1 MAGPGLGQFQQLSLQ
16 QTLAPQLQQ
25 SLQILQSPM
34 LELRQLIQAEVEIN
48 PVLELDN
55 REPSESTSASDGE
68 PESYTG
74 SEDGDRTAADFSD
87 AEAAAT
93 KADQEDFAKEFE
105 KLSRQDDEWREY
117 MTQNSSY
124 SERAG
129 SDEEKRRQHFLDSH
143 TLEETLQQHLM
154 DQLIT
159 ADLDRK
165 RRALA
170 EMIIGNIDDQGY
182 LQATPEEMSTNTGV
196 PPAEI
201 QEVLNLI
208 RTFDPSGVGAVD
220 LRDCLMIQLERMGR
234 GNSLEARIID
244 KHIMDLAKRRF
255 PVIAKKLGVSPE
267 QIQKCADFI
276 ATLDP
281 KPGQRFSAS
290 PNSYVIP
297 DVHVERVGDDY
308 TVTLNN
314 EYIPHLRISNTYKDL
329 MSQNGKSQVK
339 DYIRDKIR
347 SGKFL
352 IKSIHQRQQ
361 TIHNIAI
368 EIVKRQTEFLDK
380 GSAFLKPMNM
390 SQIADV
396 VGVHET
402 TVSRAISG
410 KYMQTPQGVFE
421 MRYFFTPGYKTDAG
435 EDMSNTSV
443 KESIADLIK
452 TEDTGNPLSD
462 KEIVDILG
470 DRGIKIARRT
480 VAKYRDE
487 LNILPSSM
495 RRKY

>member
-1 MAGPGLGQFQQLSLQ
+1 MGQFQQLSLQ

-48 PVLELDN
+48 PVLELDS
-55 REPSESTSASDGE
+55 REPSESSGSSDGE
-68 PESYTG
+68 PESFN
-74 SEDGDRTAADFSD
+74 GDTPGETSDFSAGD
-87 AEAAAT
+87 SEA
-93 KADQEDFAKEFE
+93 KIDPDDFSAEFE
-105 KLSRQDDEWREY
+105 RLSRLDDEWREY

-124 SERAG
+124 SERGG

-143 TLEETLQQHLM
+143 TQEETLQQHLL

-159 ADLDRK
+159 TDLK
-165 RRALA
+165 PVQRAIA

-182 LQATPEEMSTNTGV
+182 LQATAEEMSANTGV

-201 QEVLNLI
+201 HQVLNLV
-208 RTFDPSGVGAVD
+208 RTFDPPGVGAVD
-220 LRDCLMIQLERMGR
+220 LRECLLIQLERQGR
-234 GNSLEARIID
+234 GNSLEYRIVD
-244 KHIMDLAKRRF
+244 KFLMDLAKRRF
-255 PVIAKKLGVSPE
+255 PVIAKKLGVGPE
-267 QIQKCADFI
+267 QIQKCADYI

-281 KPGQRFSAS
+281 KPGQRFAAS

-297 DVHVERVGDDY
+297 DVQVERVGDDY
-308 TVTLNN
+308 TVALNN

-368 EIVKRQTEFLDK
+368 EIVKRQRDFLDK

-390 SQIADV
+390 SQIAEV

-443 KESIADLIK
+443 KESIAALIK
-452 TEDTGNPLSD
+452 EEDSSNPLSD

-487 LNILPSSM
+487 LAILPSSM